1 MHFLGLMITRAS
13 APPTEPVQSTS
24 FGNWFGRYYPIV
36 REPFTGAW
44 QQNQEIRTDVLAGYF
59 PVYACVTLIAS
70 DIAKCCLDLVT
81 QDEDGVWTVT
91 SNPAFSPVLKRPNH
105 YQLIGP
111 FIEQW
116 ILSKLLWGNAYVLK
130 QRDRR
135 GVISALYVLNPSRVR
150 VLVAADGSIY
160 YELRRDNLSE
170 LTDELVTVPASE
182 IIHDPYVPLFH
193 PLIGVTPIAA
203 ASLSA
208 SQGLAMQTASINFF
222 KNGGQPG
229 GVIQVPGAIS
239 DKTAQDIESYWQT
252 NFSGDKAGK
261 VAILSGGMKYDPVSA
276 VNASDAQLIDQMKW
290 SAENICSVFHVPAYM
305 IQVGAPPPYA
315 NFEPLVQLY
324 YAQCLQSLMTNLERH
339 LDDGLGLV
347 NPINGV
353 QYGTAFDVDD
363 LIWMDTATRG
373 EAASKSSGIL
383 SPNEAR
389 RKYYGMPAVTGGDSP
404 MTQQQNFS
412 LEALAERDANNPF
425 SKSAPAAPAD
435 SATMARAVSLQLV
448 KSARRAIRKRLVA

>member
-1 MHFLGLMITRAS
+1 
-13 APPTEPVQSTS
+13 
-24 FGNWFGRYYPIV
+24 
-36 REPFTGAW
+36 
-44 QQNQEIRTDVLAGYF
+44 
-59 PVYACVTLIAS
+59 LIAS
-70 DIAKCCLDLVT
+70 DIAKCCLDLVN
-81 QDEDGVWTVT
+81 QDDDGVWTTT
-91 SNPAFSPVLKRPNH
+91 SNPAFSPVLRRPNH

-111 FIEQW
+111 FVEQW
-116 ILSKLLWGNAYVLK
+116 IISKLIWGNAYVLK

-150 VLVAADGSIY
+150 VLVAEDGSIY

-170 LTDELVTVPASE
+170 VTDEVVTVPASE

-208 SQGLAMQTASINFF
+208 QQGLAMQQASINFF

-229 GVIQVPGAIS
+229 GVISVPGAIS
-239 DKTAQDIESYWQT
+239 DKTAQDIESYWSL

-276 VNASDAQLIDQMKW
+276 VNAADAQLIDQMKW

-305 IQVGAPPPYA
+305 IQVGPPPPYA

-324 YAQCLQSLMTNLERH
+324 YAQCLQSLMTNLERS
-339 LDDGLGLV
+339 LDDGLGLLY
-347 NPINGV
+347 PINGT
-353 QYGTAFDVDD
+353 QFGTAFDVDD

-389 RKYYGMPAVTGGDSP
+389 KKYYGMPAVTGGDSP

-425 SKSAPAAPAD
+425 SKSAPAVPAD
-435 SATMARAVSLQLV
+435 SVTRSLDVARAVRDE
-448 KSARRAIRKRLVA
+448 KRKRLVA